1 MRISAAVLSLVLAL
15 LAPARA
21 AAAASGEV
29 VVFAAA
35 SLREAFTAIAERF
48 EQRHPGTRVVL
59 NLAGSQDL
67 AAQIDHGAVADVF
80 ASADAV
86 TMDKL
91 AAAELVGP
99 VRVFARN
106 AAVLVVARDAA
117 GDVRRLEDLPEASR
131 IVLGVPEVP
140 IGRYA
145 RQILDRAGARYGADF
160 RRRVE
165 RRVVSN
171 ELNVRQAL
179 AKVKLGEADAAIV
192 YRTDAVTAADRV
204 SIVAIP
210 DDINVVAD
218 YPIAVLTGAPHRPLA
233 EQWLSAVLA
242 ADGQRS
248 LADLGFLP
256 PAGVAHR

>member
-1 MRISAAVLSLVLAL
+1 MRPPLPVLGLALAL
-15 LAPARA
+15 LAASRAPA
-21 AAAASGEV
+21 AADDEV

-35 SLREAFTAIAERF
+35 SLREAFAAIAGRF
-48 EQRHPGTRVVL
+48 EKQHPGTRVVL

-80 ASADAV
+80 ASADAA
-86 TMDKL
+86 TMDRL
-91 AAAELVGP
+91 AAAQLVGP
-99 VRVFARN
+99 VQVFARN

-117 GDVRRLEDLPEASR
+117 ADIRSLEDLPRASR

-145 RQILDRAGARYGADF
+145 RQVLDRAAGRYGADF

-165 RRVVSN
+165 RRVMSN

-192 YRTDAVTAADRV
+192 YRTDAATAADRV

-210 DDINVVAD
+210 DEVNAVAD
-218 YPIAVLTGAPHRPLA
+218 YPIAVLTGAPHRSLA

-242 ADGQRS
+242 AEGQRA